1 MFVTSPM
8 TLKNTIQTENIS
20 PSFPITAIAGTAG
33 ELDALLTII
42 SQIPQDSGI
51 AYVVLQP
58 LSSNISND
66 FIAELSKLAKIP
78 VVEIVSAIDFQ
89 PDHIYI
95 VPENNYLMAEDGV
108 LKMHV
113 IKRIDKITQNIDIT
127 FDAIAQVYK
136 SFAVGVLLSGI
147 AFDGTFGLKKIKEH
161 GGVTIVQD
169 PETAQFKTMSQNAIE
184 ADVVDFVLA
193 PENVASQ
200 LTTIRKS
207 YLNNYAYNDEEHI
220 PQKEEDALNQIL
232 NLILQKTEN
241 DFFHYKKPAIR
252 RRITRRMVILKKE
265 TMSDYYTILR
275 SNKNEQELLF
285 NDLLIPVTYF
295 FRDEDSFEVLSER
308 ILPQLIQNCTNNTL
322 RLWSAACSTG
332 EEAYSLAIV
341 ISEYLSSHN
350 IKDLKVQIFASDISE
365 KSITKA
371 RSAIYTAQDVQHV
384 SETRLEKYFTK
395 RDGHYHLNKII
406 RDMCIFAT
414 HNFIKDPPFAK
425 IDLVSCRNVLIYLNS
440 FLQEKVLSSFHYS
453 LKEKGFLF
461 LGKSESATSVQHL
474 FDVVAKQD
482 KIYAKKFTPAR
493 YVPQA
498 FKPVYNNLSQVKTY
512 DSANQESDFRKVADD
527 ILFSRYTPASVV
539 INEHQ
544 EIVHFHGDTSPFLL
558 PAPGRPNFNILKMAR
573 EGISFE
579 LRNAI
584 SEIKKDR
591 ENIIRENLP
600 VKDQNYQASFEIL
613 TLANDEDHL
622 MILFHKNPL
631 PETDLNSKNNKKSAD
646 QLRIAE
652 LEKELSHLRDDIK
665 RVTEEQQIAFEEL
678 QTTNEELLSSTEELQ
693 AMNEELQTS
702 TEELQSNNQELMCT
716 NDELLDRQEQLLSMR
731 NYAESIVQTIR
742 EPLIIIDKDYN
753 VKSANPSF
761 YKYFNTTEKE
771 TEGLSFFEI
780 GNSQWDIPDFKE
792 LLFKMIFQKQNIEDY
807 KLQIICNGNKKTL
820 VANARLIQN
829 TKPEGMIL
837 LAFEDI
843 TDILASNELLN
854 KRNSE
859 LQIYNE
865 QLENFTSAASHDLQE
880 PLNKIHM
887 LCHRVFE
894 KEKTLSEDGKR
905 NLQRAMHSSKN
916 MSQLIAD
923 LINYSKLN
931 FAEKKFKKTDLNL
944 LLKKTLHDIK
954 DSIDEKKAVIKT
966 NITEDSLNAV
976 AFQIQQLFTNLI
988 LNSIKYSKENN
999 TPEIT
1004 IETSKATTDEI
1015 VNFGGNTETEYI
1027 KIDVIDNG
1035 IGFSEDFE
1043 KRIFE
1048 PFYRLH
1054 SKDDYAGSGLGLTL
1068 VKKIVSNH
1076 NGFIKASSKA
1086 GFGTTISTYLPLN

>member
-1 MFVTSPM
+1 M
-8 TLKNTIQTENIS
+8 TLQSTNQTENIS
-20 PSFPITAIAGTAG
+20 RNFPIAAIASTTS
-33 ELDALLTII
+33 ALETLHNII
-42 SQIPQDSGI
+42 SQIRTDSGI
-51 AYVVLQP
+51 AYIILQH
-58 LSSNISND
+58 LSTHNPQNLT
-66 FIAELSKLAKIP
+66 AELSKLVKIP
-78 VVEIVSAIDFQ
+78 VVEIVNEIDFQ
-89 PDHIYI
+89 PDHIYV
-95 VPENNYLMAEDGV
+95 VPENNYLVAENGV
-108 LKMHV
+108 LKMQV
-113 IKRIDKITQNIDIT
+113 IKRIDKITQNIDIS
-127 FDAIAQVYK
+127 FEAIAQIYK
-136 SFAVGVLLSGI
+136 SFAIGVVLSGT
-147 AFDGTFGLKKIKEH
+147 AFDGTFGLKKIKEF

-169 PETAQFKTMSQNAIE
+169 PETAHFKTMAQNAME
-184 ADVVDFVLA
+184 ADAVDFVLA
-193 PENVASQ
+193 PENIAHQ
-200 LTTIRKS
+200 LSAIRKS
-207 YLNNYAYNDEEHI
+207 YLNNDAYSDEEHI
-220 PQKEEDALNQIL
+220 SKKEEDVLNQIL

-241 DFFHYKKPAIR
+241 DFFHYKRPAIR

-265 TMSDYYTILR
+265 TLSDYYTILR

-295 FRDEDSFEVLSER
+295 FRDEDSFDALSETV
-308 ILPQLIQNCTNNTL
+308 LPQLIQNCTNNTL

-341 ISEYLSSHN
+341 VCEYLTQNN

-365 KSITKA
+365 KSIAKA
-371 RSAIYTAQDVQHV
+371 RSAIYSAQDVQHI

-453 LKEKGFLF
+453 LKQKGFLF
-461 LGKSESATSVQHL
+461 LGKSESANSVQHL
-474 FDVVAKQD
+474 FDVVVKPD
-482 KIYAKKFTPAR
+482 KIYTKKFTPAR

-498 FKPVYNNLSQVKTY
+498 FKPAYNNLTAKTKTY
-512 DSANQESDFRKVADD
+512 DNANQESDFRKVADD
-527 ILFSRYTPASVV
+527 ILFSRYTPASVI
-539 INEHQ
+539 INEHL

-584 SEIKKDR
+584 SEIIKSK
-591 ENIIRENLP
+591 ENIIRENLS
-600 VKDQNYQASFEIL
+600 VKGQNYQACFEIL

-622 MILFHKNPL
+622 MILFRKNPL
-631 PETDLNSKNNKKSAD
+631 PETDLESKNNKKSAD
-646 QLRIAE
+646 QLRITE
-652 LEKELSHLRDDIK
+652 LEKELSQLREDIK

-761 YKYFNTTEKE
+761 YKYFNTTEKDIA
-771 TEGLSFFEI
+771 GFSFFEI
-780 GNSQWDIPDFKE
+780 GNCQWDIPDFKD
-792 LLFKMIFQKQNIEDY
+792 LLFKMVFQKQNIEDY
-807 KLQIICNGNKKTL
+807 KIQIDCSGDKKTL
-820 VANARLIQN
+820 IANARLIQN

-843 TDILASNELLN
+843 TDILVSNELLN

-887 LCHRVFE
+887 LCHRIFD
-894 KEKTLSEDGKR
+894 KEKTLSEDGKHS
-905 NLQRAMHSSKN
+905 LQRAMHSAKN

-923 LINYSKLN
+923 LINYSRLN
-931 FAEKKFKKTDLNL
+931 FSEKKFKKTDFNL
-944 LLKKTLHDIK
+944 LLKKALNDIK
-954 DSIDEKKAVIKT
+954 DSIEEKKAVVTIDISE
-966 NITEDSLNAV
+966 NSVNVI
-976 AFQIQQLFTNLI
+976 AFQIQQLLTNLI
-988 LNSIKYSKENN
+988 LNSIKYSKENS
-999 TPEIT
+999 TPEIR
-1004 IETSKATTDEI
+1004 IETTKAPIEEI
-1015 VNFGGNTETEYI
+1015 TNLGGKTETEYI
-1027 KIDVIDNG
+1027 KINVIDNG
-1035 IGFSEDFE
+1035 IGFSKDFE
-1043 KRIFE
+1043 NRIFD
-1048 PFYRLH
+1048 PFFRLH
-1054 SKDDYAGSGLGLTL
+1054 SKDEYAGSGLGLTL
-1068 VKKIVSNH
+1068 VKKIVYNH
-1076 NGFIKASSKA
+1076 NGFIKASSKPN
-1086 GFGTTISTYLPLN
+1086 FGTTVSIYLPM

>member
-1 MFVTSPM
+1 M
-8 TLKNTIQTENIS
+8 TLKNTTPTEN
-20 PSFPITAIAGTAG
+20 PLQNFPITAIAGAVG
-33 ELDALLTII
+33 ELEALLTII
-42 SQIPQDSGI
+42 SQLPKDSGI
-51 AYVVLQP
+51 AYVVIQH
-58 LSSNISND
+58 LSSDNPPNLAD
-66 FIAELSKLAKIP
+66 ELAKSAQIP
-78 VVEIVSAIDFQ
+78 VVDIVSEIDFK

-95 VPENNYLMAEDGV
+95 VPQNNYLKAEDGI

-113 IKRIDKITQNIDIT
+113 IKRIDKITQNIDIS
-127 FDAIAQVYK
+127 FEAIAQVYK
-136 SFAVGVLLSGI
+136 SFAIGVVLSGT
-147 AFDGTFGLKKIKEH
+147 AFDGTFGLKKIKEY

-169 PETAQFKTMSQNAIE
+169 PETSDFKTKSQNAIE
-184 ADVVDFVLA
+184 ADVVDFILA
-193 PENVASQ
+193 PENVAPQ
-200 LTTIRKS
+200 LAAIRKS
-207 YLNNYAYNDEEHI
+207 YLDNYAYSDEEHI
-220 PQKEEDALNQIL
+220 PKKEEDILNQIL

-241 DFFHYKKPAIR
+241 DFFHYKRPAIR

-275 SNKNEQELLF
+275 SDKNEQELLF

-295 FRDEDSFEVLSER
+295 FRDEDSFQTLSKT

-341 ISEYLSSHN
+341 ICEYFTLHN

-365 KSITKA
+365 KSIAKA
-371 RSAIYTAQDVQHV
+371 RSAIYSAQDIQHI
-384 SETRLEKYFTK
+384 SEIRVEKYFTK
-395 RDGHYHLNKII
+395 RDGQYHVNKIV

-461 LGKSESATSVQHL
+461 LGKSESANNTQHL
-474 FDVVAKQD
+474 FEAVVKQD

-498 FKPVYNNLSQVKTY
+498 FKPVYSTLSHKIKTY
-512 DSANQESDFRKVADD
+512 ESTTQETDFRKIADD
-527 ILFSRYTPASVV
+527 ILFSKYTPASVI
-539 INEHQ
+539 INEHL

-579 LRNAI
+579 LRNSI
-584 SEIKKDR
+584 SEITKNK
-591 ENIIRENLP
+591 ETIIRENLS
-600 VKDQNYQASFEIL
+600 VKGQNYQASFEIL
-613 TLANDEDHL
+613 ALSNDEDHL
-622 MILFHKNPL
+622 MILFHKTPL
-631 PETDLNSKNNKKSAD
+631 PETDLQSKNNKKNAD
-646 QLRIAE
+646 KLRIAE
-652 LEKELSHLRDDIK
+652 LEKELSHLREDIK
-665 RVTEEQQIAFEEL
+665 RVTEEEQIAFEEL

-716 NDELLDRQEQLLSMR
+716 NDELLDRQEQLLSLR

-742 EPLIIIDKDYN
+742 EPLIVIDKDFN

-761 YKYFNTTEKE
+761 YKYFNFTEKDI
-771 TEGLSFFEI
+771 EGFSFFEI
-780 GNSQWDIPDFKE
+780 GNCQWDIPDFKE
-792 LLFKMIFQKQNIEDY
+792 LLFKMVIQKQTIEDY
-807 KLQIICNGNKKTL
+807 KLQIICGGDRKTL

-854 KRNSE
+854 KRNAE

-887 LCHRVFE
+887 LSQRVFE
-894 KEKTLSEDGKR
+894 KEKSLSESGKH
-905 NLQRAMHSSKN
+905 NLQRTMHSAKN

-923 LINYSKLN
+923 LINYSRLN
-931 FAEKKFKKTDLNL
+931 FSEKKFKKTDLNL
-944 LLKKTLHDIK
+944 LIKKMLTDIK
-954 DSIDEKKAVIKT
+954 DSIDEKKAVVDLDIKE
-966 NITEDSLNAV
+966 NSVNAIS
-976 AFQIQQLFTNLI
+976 FQIQQLLTNLI
-988 LNSIKYSKENN
+988 LNSIKYSKQDIA
-999 TPEIT
+999 PEIR
-1004 IETSKATTDEI
+1004 IETMKAPIEEI
-1015 VNFGGNTETEYI
+1015 KNLGGNPENKYI
-1027 KIDVIDNG
+1027 KINVIDNG
-1035 IGFSEDFE
+1035 IGFSKDFE
-1043 KRIFE
+1043 ERIFE

-1054 SKDDYAGSGLGLTL
+1054 SKDEYAGSGLGLTL

-1076 NGFIKASSKA
+1076 NGFIKASSTI
-1086 GFGTTISTYLPLN
+1086 GFGTTISIYLPV

>member
-1 MFVTSPM
+1 M
-8 TLKNTIQTENIS
+8 TLQSTNPTEKKSQN
-20 PSFPITAIAGTAG
+20 FPITAIAGTTG
-33 ELDALLTII
+33 ELEALHKII
-42 SQIPQDSGI
+42 SQIPADSGI
-51 AYVVLQP
+51 AYVVLQH
-58 LSSNISND
+58 LSSNNPGNLTT
-66 FIAELSKLAKIP
+66 ELSKSAKIP
-78 VVEIVSAIDFQ
+78 VVEIVNQIDFQ
-89 PDHIYI
+89 PDHIYV
-95 VPENNYLMAEDGV
+95 VPENNYLMAEDGI
-108 LKMHV
+108 LQMHV

-127 FDAIAQVYK
+127 FEAIAQIYK
-136 SFAVGVLLSGI
+136 SFAIGVILSGSE
-147 AFDGTFGLKKIKEH
+147 FDGTYGLKKIKEY

-169 PETAQFKTMSQNAIE
+169 PETAHFKTMAQNAIE
-184 ADVVDFVLA
+184 ADAVDFVLT
-193 PENVASQ
+193 PENIISQ
-200 LTTIRKS
+200 LFTIRKS
-207 YLNNYAYNDEEHI
+207 YLENDAYSEEEHI
-220 PQKEEDALNQIL
+220 SKKEEDVLNQIL

-241 DFFHYKKPAIR
+241 DFFHYKRPAIR

-265 TMSDYYTILR
+265 TLSDYYTILR

-295 FRDEDSFEVLSER
+295 FRDEDSFEALSETV
-308 ILPQLIQNCTNNTL
+308 LPQLIQNCTNNTL

-341 ISEYLSSHN
+341 VCEYLTLHN

-365 KSITKA
+365 KSIAKA
-371 RSAIYTAQDVQHV
+371 RSAIYSAQDVQHI

-461 LGKSESATSVQHL
+461 LGKSESANSVQHL
-474 FDVVAKQD
+474 FDAVAKQD

-498 FKPVYNNLSQVKTY
+498 FKPAYNNLVVKTKTY
-512 DSANQESDFRKVADD
+512 DNANQETDFRKVADD
-527 ILFSRYTPASVV
+527 ILFSRYTPASVI
-539 INEHQ
+539 INEHL

-584 SEIKKDR
+584 SEINKNK
-591 ENIIRENLP
+591 ENIIREHLS
-600 VKDQNYQASFEIL
+600 VKGQNYQACFEIL

-622 MILFHKNPL
+622 MILFRKNPL
-631 PETDLNSKNNKKSAD
+631 PETDLESKNNKKSAD

-652 LEKELSHLRDDIK
+652 LEKELSHLREDIK

-761 YKYFNTTEKE
+761 YKYFNTTEKDI
-771 TEGLSFFEI
+771 EGFSFFEI

-792 LLFKMIFQKQNIEDY
+792 LLFKMVFQKQNIEDY
-807 KLQIICNGNKKTL
+807 KLQINSNGDKKTL

-829 TKPEGMIL
+829 TKPEGMVL

-887 LCHRVFE
+887 LCHRIFE
-894 KEKTLSEDGKR
+894 KEKTLSEDGKH
-905 NLQRAMHSSKN
+905 NLQRAMQSAKN

-923 LINYSKLN
+923 LINYSRLN
-931 FAEKKFKKTDLNL
+931 FSEKKFKKTDFNL
-944 LLKKTLHDIK
+944 LLKKTLTDIK
-954 DSIDEKKAVIKT
+954 DSIDEKKAVVDIDIKENSINT
-966 NITEDSLNAV
+966 ID
-976 AFQIQQLFTNLI
+976 FQIRQLLTNLI
-988 LNSIKYSKENN
+988 LNSIKYSKENIA
-999 TPEIT
+999 PEIR
-1004 IETSKATTDEI
+1004 IETTKASIEEI
-1015 VNFGGNTETEYI
+1015 TNLGGKTETEYI
-1027 KIDVIDNG
+1027 KINVIDNG
-1035 IGFSEDFE
+1035 IGFSKDFE
-1043 KRIFE
+1043 NRIFD
-1048 PFYRLH
+1048 PFFRLH
-1054 SKDDYAGSGLGLTL
+1054 SKDEYAGSGLGLTL

-1086 GFGTTISTYLPLN
+1086 GFGTTISIYLPL

>member
-1 MFVTSPM
+1 MI
-8 TLKNTIQTENIS
+8 LENTNSTENIS
-20 PSFPITAIAGTAG
+20 QNFPIAAIAGTSG
-33 ELDALLTII
+33 ELEALHKII
-42 SQIPQDSGI
+42 SQIPKDSGI
-51 AYVVLQP
+51 AYIVLQH
-58 LSSNISND
+58 LSSNNPDNLTS
-66 FIAELSKLAKIP
+66 ELSKLAKIP
-78 VVEIVSAIDFQ
+78 VVEIVNQIDFQ
-89 PDHIYI
+89 PDHIYV
-95 VPENNYLMAEDGV
+95 VPENNYLMAEDGI
-108 LKMHV
+108 LKMHD

-127 FDAIAQVYK
+127 FEAIAQIYK
-136 SFAVGVLLSGI
+136 SFAIGVVLSGSV
-147 AFDGTFGLKKIKEH
+147 FDGTFGLKKIKEY

-169 PETAQFKTMSQNAIE
+169 PETSHFKTMAQNAIE
-184 ADVVDFVLA
+184 ADAVDFVLA
-193 PENVASQ
+193 PENIATQ
-200 LTTIRKS
+200 IATIRKS
-207 YLNNYAYNDEEHI
+207 YLNNDAYSEEEHI
-220 PQKEEDALNQIL
+220 SKKEEDVLNQIL

-241 DFFHYKKPAIR
+241 DFFHYKRPAIR

-265 TMSDYYTILR
+265 TLSDYYTILR

-295 FRDEDSFEVLSER
+295 FRDEDSFEALSETV
-308 ILPQLIQNCTNNTL
+308 LPQLIQNCTNNTL

-341 ISEYLSSHN
+341 VCEYLTLHN

-365 KSITKA
+365 KSIAKA
-371 RSAIYTAQDVQHV
+371 RSAIYSAQDVQHI

-461 LGKSESATSVQHL
+461 LGKSESANSVQHL
-474 FDVVAKQD
+474 FDAVVKQD

-498 FKPVYNNLSQVKTY
+498 FKPAYNNLAVKTKTY
-512 DSANQESDFRKVADD
+512 DNANQETDFRKVADD
-527 ILFSRYTPASVV
+527 ILFSRYTPASVI
-539 INEHQ
+539 INEHL
-544 EIVHFHGDTSPFLL
+544 EIVHFHGDTSPYLL
-558 PAPGRPNFNILKMAR
+558 PAPGRPNFNVLKMAR

-584 SEIKKDR
+584 LEINKNKD
-591 ENIIRENLP
+591 NIIREHLS

-622 MILFHKNPL
+622 MILFRKNPL
-631 PETDLNSKNNKKSAD
+631 PETDLESKNSKKNAD

-652 LEKELSHLRDDIK
+652 LEKELSHLREDIK
-665 RVTEEQQIAFEEL
+665 RVTEEEQIAFEEL

-761 YKYFNTTEKE
+761 YKYFNTTEKDI
-771 TEGLSFFEI
+771 EGFSFFEI
-780 GNSQWDIPDFKE
+780 GNCQWDIPDFKD
-792 LLFKMIFQKQNIEDY
+792 LLFKMVFQKQNIEDY
-807 KLQIICNGNKKTL
+807 KLEINCGGDKKTL

-887 LCHRVFE
+887 LCHRIFE
-894 KEKTLSEDGKR
+894 KEKTLSEDGKH
-905 NLQRAMHSSKN
+905 NLQRAMHSAKN

-923 LINYSKLN
+923 LINYSRLN
-931 FAEKKFKKTDLNL
+931 FSEKKFKKTDFNL
-944 LLKKTLHDIK
+944 LVKKTLTDIK
-954 DSIDEKKAVIKT
+954 DSIEEKKAVVTIDIAE
-966 NITEDSLNAV
+966 NSVNAI
-976 AFQIQQLFTNLI
+976 AFQIQQLLTNLI
-988 LNSIKYSKENN
+988 LNSIKYSKENIA
-999 TPEIT
+999 PEIK
-1004 IETSKATTDEI
+1004 IETTKASVEEI
-1015 VNFGGNTETEYI
+1015 TNLGGKTETEYV
-1027 KIDVIDNG
+1027 KINVTDNG
-1035 IGFSEDFE
+1035 IGFSKDFE
-1043 KRIFE
+1043 NRIFE
-1048 PFYRLH
+1048 PFFRLH
-1054 SKDDYAGSGLGLTL
+1054 SKDEYAGSGLGLTL

-1076 NGFIKASSKA
+1076 NGFIKASSKID
-1086 GFGTTISTYLPLN
+1086 FGTTVSIYLPQ